1 MGSRHMIDLQEFL
14 VKSLDGHD
22 RSRERNKQQSIGPSS
37 VGGCRRQVWYSHNRY
52 EKTNLNTEGL
62 AAQLGTF
69 IHAGI
74 ADAMR
79 REDPFG
85 DNLLIE
91 QKMFSNDPDCGIE
104 SGNID
109 LFIKDKGMVVD
120 WKTTKKKSLR
130 YFPSQQQRWQVQ
142 IYGWLLSRN
151 GYQVNYVSLVAV
163 PRDGDSGDIRAHVE
177 EYDPLIA
184 EEALEWVKDVITRT
198 EAPEPEKPAPYCASY
213 CPFYDPT
220 GEKGCVGIAK

>member
-1 MGSRHMIDLQEFL
+1 MMDLQELL
-14 VKSLDGHD
+14 VKSLDGYD
-22 RSRERNKQQSIGPSS
+22 RNRERSKQESIGPSS
-37 VGGCRRQVWYSHNRY
+37 VGGCRRQVWYTYNKTP
-52 EKTNLNTEGL
+52 KTNLNTEGL

-74 ADAMR
+74 AEAMR

-85 DNLLIE
+85 DNFLIE
-91 QKMFSNDPDCGIE
+91 QKVVALDPSCGIE

-109 LFIKDKGMVVD
+109 LFIKDMGMVVD

-130 YFPSQQQRWQVQ
+130 YFPSTQQRWQVQ
-142 IYGWLLSRN
+142 IYGWLMSQN
-151 GYQVNYVSLVAV
+151 GHKVNYVALVAV

-177 EYDPLIA
+177 DYDPLVA
-184 EEALEWVKDVITRT
+184 EEALEWLKDVISRST
-198 EAPEPEKPAPYCASY
+198 APDPEKPAPYCASY

-220 GEKGCVGIAK
+220 GEIGCVGIAK